1 MPDSGDFQ
9 YSAVPPGDYWLMA
22 VVRPAPGADLE
33 YAADRLTVGGTS
45 LTSVVLTT
53 AKGAAISGR
62 IEVEG
67 GGALP
72 PGVRVIAHD
81 IEFVLPPL
89 PGTSAEEP
97 NARAD
102 PTGAFSFGSVFG
114 PRLIRVDGLPAGWAL
129 ARVTLD
135 EADVTDSVTDFKGSD
150 RPRAMTVVITRNT
163 ATARGVIQD
172 DHGKPIAGARAV
184 VFSTDAERWRP
195 RSRMV
200 RAGESGA
207 DGRFAID
214 GLVPG
219 KYFVVAVSYLDDL
232 SWTDPSVLRT
242 LEALATPVTLGAGG
256 SSPITLRVR

>member
-1 MPDSGDFQ
+1 
-9 YSAVPPGDYWLMA
+9 
-22 VVRPAPGADLE
+22 
-33 YAADRLTVGGTS
+33 
-45 LTSVVLTT
+45 
-53 AKGAAISGR
+53 
-62 IEVEG
+62 
-67 GGALP
+67 
-72 PGVRVIAHD
+72 
-81 IEFVLPPL
+81 
-89 PGTSAEEP
+89 
-97 NARAD
+97 
-102 PTGAFSFGSVFG
+102 
-114 PRLIRVDGLPAGWAL
+114 
-129 ARVTLD
+129 
-135 EADVTDSVTDFKGSD
+135 
-150 RPRAMTVVITRNT
+150 
-163 ATARGVIQD
+163 
-172 DHGKPIAGARAV
+172 V